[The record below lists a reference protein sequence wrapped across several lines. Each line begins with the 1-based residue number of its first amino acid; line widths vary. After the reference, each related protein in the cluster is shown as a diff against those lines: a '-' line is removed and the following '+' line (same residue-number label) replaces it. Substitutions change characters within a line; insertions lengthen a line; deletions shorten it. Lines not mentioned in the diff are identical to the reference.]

1 MDFRDLFVF
10 VGFWGISLSCVIFED
25 VEGWLGFID
34 LGEVGVFDEE
44 VFVDFV
50 FMLEVGDIGFFFS
63 IDFFFLVLI
72 LNGCFFLYIFILCW

>member
-1 MDFRDLFVF
+1 M
-10 VGFWGISLSCVIFED
+10 IFKD

-34 LGEVGVFDEE
+34 LGEVGVLDEE

-63 IDFFFLVLI
+63 IDFFFW
-72 LNGCFFLYIFILCW
+72 F